1 MVHPYAVVGLF
12 LAIALVIGVVP
23 IALAWLLSPKKL
35 NPRKTQVYESG
46 NPTFGEA
53 WIEYKPQYYLYGLA
67 YVVFGVEVALLF
79 PWALAYDQ
87 LALFAVVEAVIFLL
101 ILGLGLA
108 YVWRKGWLAWM

>member
-67 YVVFGVEVALLF
+67 YVVFGVEVAL
-79 PWALAYDQ
+79 
-87 LALFAVVEAVIFLL
+87 EAVIFLL